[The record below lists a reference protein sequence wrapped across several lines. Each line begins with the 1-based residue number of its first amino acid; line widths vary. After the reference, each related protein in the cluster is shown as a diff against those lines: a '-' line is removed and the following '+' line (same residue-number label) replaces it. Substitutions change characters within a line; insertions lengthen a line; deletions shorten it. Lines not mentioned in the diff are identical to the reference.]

1 MVYTIS
7 EACIDCGTCEDLC
20 PMGAISEIDG
30 KMEIDPAV
38 CCGCG
43 ECFMLCPTEAIRK
56 AR

>member
-1 MVYTIS
+1 MPYTIS

-20 PMGAISEIDG
+20 PMGAITEKDG

-43 ECFMLCPTEAIRK
+43 ECFMLCPTEAIK
-56 AR
+56 KI